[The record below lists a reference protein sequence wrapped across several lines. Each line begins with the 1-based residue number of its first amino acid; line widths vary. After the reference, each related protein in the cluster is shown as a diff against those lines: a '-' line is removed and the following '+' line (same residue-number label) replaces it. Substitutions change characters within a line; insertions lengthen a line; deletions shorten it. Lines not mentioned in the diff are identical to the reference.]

1 MGLFGLGGRGKSGG
15 MMNVIRCD
23 EQEYLV
29 WKWRPEGQAV
39 NSTTRENSIRY
50 GSSLR
55 VKDGEVAVFVYKQK
69 DGTMQD
75 FIEGPYDDTIKTA
88 NFHVLSSIVGLAFG
102 GESPFQAE
110 IYFINLAGN
119 VQIKFGIPYFDVFDP
134 RFLDFAVPVAVRGT
148 ITFNITDYRAFI
160 KLNRMINFTLEDF
173 KKQVKDAVTKYV
185 KSFVANAP
193 QDNGIPVLQL
203 ERKIA
208 DISDLLQAR
217 LSKEMADDFGVNLK
231 RIDLAS
237 IEPDKES
244 EGYRELRHV
253 TAEQQTQTIET
264 QTEVNIKNLHDTQ
277 AINAENMQESLRIQ
291 REEAQRAQRLQT
303 ESNFIGAHAL
313 DQQTTV
319 LKAGAENLG
328 AMGSMGGFEDLPN
341 PVPASLM
348 YYNEVASG
356 VSGDFYG
363 VEGSVPAVI
372 TAGQPV
378 HYGHS
383 VVLPETIMSKTNVEI
398 IVFLV
403 DNATG
408 EVDNC
413 ETFAVKDLAVG
424 GVGTVD
430 ADMAVRAWGCDGT
443 LVVKGEDALGTVEIY
458 TLDGVLVKS
467 VKTSSNEISLPA
479 DVTGIAIVK
488 VAGDNGQQV
497 IKVAL

>member
-88 NFHVLSSIVGLAFG
+88 NFPVLSSIVGLAFG

-173 KKQVKDAVTKYV
+173 KKQVKDTVTKYV

-328 AMGSMGGFEDLPN
+328 AMGSMGDGGGMNAAGMMTGMMMGGAMGSQMAGMMNNMGQQMQNGMNTP
-341 PVPASLM
+341 PPPPQASYM
-348 YYNEVASG
+348 
-356 VSGDFYG
+356 
-363 VEGSVPAVI
+363 
-372 TAGQPV
+372 
-378 HYGHS
+378 
-383 VVLPETIMSKTNVEI
+383 VVQ
-398 IVFLV
+398 
-403 DNATG
+403 
-408 EVDNC
+408 
-413 ETFAVKDLAVG
+413 
-424 GVGTVD
+424 
-430 ADMAVRAWGCDGT
+430 
-443 LVVKGEDALGTVEIY
+443 
-458 TLDGVLVKS
+458 
-467 VKTSSNEISLPA
+467 
-479 DVTGIAIVK
+479 
-488 VAGDNGQQV
+488 NGQQSGPFTIPQLQQLV
-497 IKVAL
+497 QQGQVTAQTYVWKQGMANWALAGQVQELAQLFMANTPPPPPVM